1 VAPLMR
7 ARLLAAAFGAA
18 LLAGVAPGSAHA
30 AGDPI
35 MPLSA
40 LRPGMQCTGY
50 SVIQGTQISAFDVTI
65 VDVVSGDASAND
77 GPRIL
82 IRVSG
87 PAVDRT
93 GVGPGFSGSPIYC
106 GGRNA
111 GAISEAIGE
120 YGGKTVLATP
130 IEEILANPPDA
141 PRGKPIAVRSARSAQ
156 RRGRSPLAARGARRA
171 RIGRVLPLA
180 DPLTVSGLNR
190 GLAKQLTAAG
200 AKRSRQVL
208 AAPAMPLAPFPAA
221 PPRPGSAMSV
231 GYSSGDLAVGAVGTV
246 AYVDGDRVWGF
257 GHPFENS
264 GLRSLLLQ
272 DAYVYTVISN
282 PNAGDDTGST
292 YKLAA
297 VGHDL
302 GTISNDASAAVV
314 GRAGATPPTI
324 PVRIF
329 SHDEDTGAQST
340 LASRVVDET
349 DAGTPTG
356 GSALSFIAPLALAQ
370 GASAILR
377 SAPGKLSGEVCIQI
391 TLRERKQPL
400 RLCNRYVS
408 ALAPSDPEAGANIV
422 AAGGASDALSAL
434 TELDDYKPRALHV
447 TEFAARVKLRRGL
460 RQAFIRRVEL
470 PRRVR
475 PGRRVRARM
484 HLQVVRGPRITR
496 TFRLRIPSGVK
507 RGRRELTFLG
517 RDVDD
522 PDSDLFGALVDT
534 IIIGGDDEE
543 DSAGREGARTL
554 DQLAARIKNLERYD
568 GVRLRVG
575 GIRSRA
581 YRDPGLRISGRATAT
596 VRVVRKRR

>member
-1 VAPLMR
+1 MSASHQDSGATVAPPMP
-7 ARLLAAAFGAA
+7 ARLLAAALGAA
-18 LLAGVAPGSAHA
+18 LLAGIAPGTAV

-35 MPLSA
+35 MPLSQ

-50 SVIQGTQISAFDVTI
+50 SVIRGTAISSFDVEI

-82 IRVSG
+82 VRVSG
-87 PAVDRT
+87 PTVDRT

-106 GGRNA
+106 DGRNA

-141 PRGKPIAVRSARSAQ
+141 PRGKPVARQS
-156 RRGRSPLAARGARRA
+156 RV
-171 RIGRVLPLA
+171 GRVLPLA
-180 DPLTVSGLNR
+180 EPLTVSGLSGGIAAR
-190 GLAKQLTAAG
+190 LARAG
-200 AKRSRQVL
+200 ARQPGRRQVL
-208 AAPAMPLAPFPAA
+208 VAPTLPLNPFPAA
-221 PPRPGSAMSV
+221 PPRPGSAMAL

-257 GHPFENS
+257 GHPFEDS

-297 VGHDL
+297 VGHDI

-314 GRAGATPPTI
+314 GRMGAPAPTV

-329 SHDEDTGAQST
+329 SEDADTGKHDT
-340 LASRVVDET
+340 LATSVVDET

-356 GSALSFIAPLALAQ
+356 SFALSFVAPLARAQ
-370 GASAILR
+370 GASEVLR
-377 SAPGKLSGEVCIQI
+377 SAPGKLIGSVCIRI
-391 TLRERKQPL
+391 GVRERRQPF
-400 RLCNRYVS
+400 RICNRYAS

-422 AAGGASDALSAL
+422 AAGGACDALAAL
-434 TELDDYKPRALHV
+434 SEIDEYKPRALHV
-447 TEFAARVKLRRGL
+447 TGFTAGVQLHRGL
-460 RQAFIRRVEL
+460 RQAFLRRVDL

-475 PGRRVRARM
+475 AGRRVRARF
-484 HLQVVRGPRITR
+484 HLQVVRGPRVTR
-496 TFRLRIPSGVK
+496 TARIRIPGGLS
-507 RGRRELTFLG
+507 RGRHRLTFTG
-517 RDVDD
+517 HDVDD
-522 PDSDLFGALVDT
+522 PDSDLFGALIDT
-534 IIIGGDDEE
+534 FTIGDEDPGDG
-543 DSAGREGARTL
+543 AGSEGARSL
-554 DQLAARIKNLERYD
+554 AQLSRRIKRIQRYD
-568 GVRLRVG
+568 GVRLRAG
-575 GIRSRA
+575 GRAARA
-581 YRDPGLRISGRATAT
+581 YRDPLLRISGRTSQT
-596 VRVVRKRR
+596 VRVRR

>member
-1 VAPLMR
+1 MR
-7 ARLLAAAFGAA
+7 IGPGSRRYSGARMDARHLAAALGAA
-18 LLAGVAPGSAHA
+18 LLAGLAPSTAS

-35 MPLSA
+35 MPLSE

-50 SVIQGTQISAFDVTI
+50 SVIRGTEISSFDVEI

-87 PAVDRT
+87 EAVDRT

-130 IEEILANPPDA
+130 IEEILSNPPDA
-141 PRGKPIAVRSARSAQ
+141 PRGKPV
-156 RRGRSPLAARGARRA
+156 ARRS

-180 DPLTVSGLNR
+180 EPLTVSGLNR
-190 GLAKQLTAAG
+190 GLARQLTEAG
-200 AKRSRQVL
+200 AKARRTVL
-208 AAPAMPLAPFPAA
+208 AAPSMPLTPFPAS

-264 GLRSLLLQ
+264 GLRALLLQ

-314 GRAGATPPTI
+314 GRAGATPPTV

-329 SHDEDTGAQST
+329 SHDLDTGAQST
-340 LASRVVDET
+340 LTSRVVDET

-356 GSALSFIAPLALAQ
+356 GAALTFVAPLALAQ

-377 SAPGKLSGEVCIQI
+377 SAPGKLSGTVCIQI
-391 TLRERKQPL
+391 RLRERKRPI
-400 RLCNRYVS
+400 RLCNRYAS
-408 ALAPSDPEAGANIV
+408 AIAPSDPEAGANIV
-422 AAGGASDALSAL
+422 AAGGASDALAAL
-434 TELDDYKPRALHV
+434 TEIDDYKPRALHV
-447 TEFAARVKLRRGL
+447 TEFSARVKLQRGL
-460 RQAFIRRVEL
+460 RQAFLRRVEL

-475 PGRRVRARM
+475 PGRRVRAKL

-496 TFRLRIPSGVK
+496 TVRLRIPSGLR
-507 RGRRELTFLG
+507 RGQRELTFVG

-534 IIIGGDDEE
+534 IIIGGDEEE
-543 DSAGREGARTL
+543 DSSGREGARTL
-554 DQLAARIKNLERYD
+554 DGLARRIKDLQRYD
-568 GVRLRVG
+568 GVRLRAG
-575 GIRSRA
+575 SIRARA
-581 YRDPGLRISGRATAT
+581 YRDPDLRISGRASTV

>member
-7 ARLLAAAFGAA
+7 ARLLAATLGAA
-18 LLAGVAPGSAHA
+18 LLAGAAPGTAR

-35 MPLSA
+35 MPLSE

-50 SVIQGTQISAFDVTI
+50 SVIRGTEISAFDVEI

-82 IRVSG
+82 IRLAG
-87 PAVDRT
+87 EAVDRT

-141 PRGKPIAVRSARSAQ
+141 PRGKPIA
-156 RRGRSPLAARGARRA
+156 RRA
-171 RIGRVLPLA
+171 RVGRVLPLA
-180 DPLTVSGLNR
+180 APLTVSGLDR
-190 GLAKQLTAAG
+190 GLAAALTRAG
-200 AKRSRQVL
+200 AATTRRQVL
-208 AAPAMPLAPFPAA
+208 AAPAMPLAPFPVS

-264 GLRSLLLQ
+264 GLRALLLQ

-282 PNAGDDTGST
+282 PNAGDDIGST

-302 GTISNDASAAVV
+302 GTISNDATAAVV
-314 GRAGATPPTI
+314 GRSGATPPTI

-329 SHDEDTGAQST
+329 SHDEDTGERST
-340 LASRVVDET
+340 LTSRVVDET

-356 GSALSFIAPLALAQ
+356 GSALSFVAPLALAQ

-377 SAPGKLSGEVCIQI
+377 SAPGKLSGKVCIQI
-391 TLRERKQPL
+391 TLRERKRPL
-400 RLCNRYVS
+400 RFCNRYVS

-434 TELDDYKPRALHV
+434 TELDEYKPRALHV
-447 TEFAARVKLRRGL
+447 TEFAARVQLRRGL
-460 RQAFIRRVEL
+460 RQAYIRSVEL

-484 HLQVVRGPRITR
+484 RLQVVRGPRITR
-496 TFRLRIPSGVK
+496 TFRLRIPSGLK
-507 RGRRELTFLG
+507 RGRRTLTFLG

-522 PDSDLFGALVDT
+522 PDSDLFGALVET
-534 IIIGGDDEE
+534 ITIGGDEE
-543 DSAGREGARTL
+543 GDSPGRFGPRTL
-554 DQLAARIKNLERYD
+554 DQLAERIEDLARYD
-568 GVRLRVG
+568 GVRLRAG
-575 GIRSRA
+575 GVRTRA
-581 YRDPGLRISGRATAT
+581 YRDADLRISGRVSTT

>member
-7 ARLLAAAFGAA
+7 ARLLAAAAGAA
-18 LLAGVAPGSAHA
+18 ILAGVAPGSAR

-35 MPLSA
+35 MPLSE
-40 LRPGMQCTGY
+40 LRPGMQCSGY
-50 SVIQGTQISAFDVTI
+50 SVIRGTEISSFDVEI

-82 IRVSG
+82 VRVSG
-87 PAVDRT
+87 AAVDRT

-141 PRGKPIAVRSARSAQ
+141 PRARPIAGSSRVWRPRPRAH
-156 RRGRSPLAARGARRA
+156 GARL
-171 RIGRVLPLA
+171 GRVLPLA
-180 DPLTVSGLNR
+180 EPLTVSGLSP
-190 GLAKQLTAAG
+190 GLAAQLNGAG
-200 AKRSRQVL
+200 AAKAPVGRRIL
-208 AAPAMPLAPFPAA
+208 AAPAMPLAPFPAT
-221 PPRPGSAMSV
+221 PPQPGSAMSV

-246 AYVDGDRVWGF
+246 AYTDGDRVWAF

-264 GLRSLLLQ
+264 GLRALLLQ

-302 GTISNDASAAVV
+302 GTISNDAAAAVV
-314 GRAGATPPTI
+314 GRAGATPPTV

-329 SHDEDTGAQST
+329 SEDQDTGERTT
-340 LASRVVDET
+340 LGARVVDET
-349 DAGTPTG
+349 DVGTPTG
-356 GSALSFIAPLALAQ
+356 GSALTFVAPLALAQ

-377 SAPGKLSGEVCIQI
+377 SAPGKLSGEVCLQI
-391 TLRERKQPL
+391 TIRERKRPL
-400 RLCNRYVS
+400 RMCNRYVS
-408 ALAPSDPEAGANIV
+408 AIAPSDPETGANIV
-422 AAGGASDALSAL
+422 AAGGASDALAAL
-434 TELDDYKPRALHV
+434 TELDEYKERGLHV

-460 RQAFIRRVEL
+460 HQAFLRRVEL

-475 PGRRVRARM
+475 PGRRVRVKL
-484 HLQVVRGPRITR
+484 HLKVVRGPKITR
-496 TFRLRIPSGVK
+496 RFRLRIPSGLR
-507 RGRRELTFLG
+507 RGHRRLRFVG

-522 PDSDLFGALVDT
+522 PDSDLFGALVET
-534 IIIGGDDEE
+534 ITIGGDDEGN
-543 DSAGREGARTL
+543 ATGHEGARTL
-554 DQLAARIKNLERYD
+554 TQLARRIRDLERYD
-568 GVRLRVG
+568 GVRLLAG
-575 GIRSRA
+575 GARTHA
-581 YRDPGLRISGRATAT
+581 YRDPRLRISGRVSAT
-596 VRVVRKRR
+596 VRVVRRR